1 MTDTATEGVGE
12 GFTQTAAD
20 YDEAV
25 RHNISGARRL
35 IDAIPPGD
43 YRDVLDVGCGT
54 GFSAFAMADRF
65 GPLRLTGVDASAGM
79 LEQFRGKLAARGDI
93 EATLHAADVLD
104 MPVPDGAFD
113 AVICSMAFHWFPFK
127 ARAMQAM
134 ARTLRPGGVIAILC
148 SGSGGE
154 GEFRHLL
161 SRLEPGVPTW
171 VGAFET
177 VQRDIPDMERYL
189 AGAGL
194 EPVDVWMERRIR
206 RTDPVAYMERMRVVA
221 GHITA
226 DTGAGEREDL
236 ERRVEE
242 ALAGACE
249 ADGRFRYTFTKLF
262 TIARR
267 P

>member
-12 GFTQTAAD
+12 GFSQTAAD

-35 IDAIPPGD
+35 IASIPAGT

-54 GFSAFAMADRF
+54 GFSAFTMADRF
-65 GPLRLTGVDASAGM
+65 GPLRLTGVDASEGM
-79 LEQFRGKLAARGDI
+79 LAQFRAKLADRPDI

-104 MPVPDGAFD
+104 MPVPEGAFD

-127 ARAMQAM
+127 GRAMAAM
-134 ARTLRPGGVIAILC
+134 ARTLKPGGVIAILC

-161 SRLEPGVPTW
+161 SRLEPGVPGW
-171 VGAFET
+171 VGAFES
-177 VQRDIPDMERYL
+177 VQRDIPDMEGYL
-189 AGAGL
+189 RDAGL
-194 EPVDVWMERRIR
+194 VAEDVWMERRIR
-206 RTDPVAYMERMRVVA
+206 RADPAAYMERMRVVA

-226 DTGAGEREDL
+226 GAGDEAREEL
-236 ERRVEE
+236 ERRVED
-242 ALAGACE
+242 ALAGAVD
-249 ADGRFRYTFTKLF
+249 ADGRFQYTFTKLF